1 MTACCKACLIGGK
14 NRTFG
19 LFLYFRFPANL
30 TRIMKHRFIFI
41 FVFVTSTL
49 AVMSQHR
56 FSFTHYTS
64 DIGLSQNSIT
74 AIMKD
79 SKGYIWLGTRDGLNK
94 FDGYNFTI
102 YNSKPQKKKSGL
114 SNRILTIREDKWG
127 YIWVKTY
134 DEIVYRVNPSTEE
147 LQQVVNPDGSV
158 LEEKIDEMYVLSS
171 GKVWLSTFGH
181 ELLVVHTDAETH
193 ALSFEKF
200 SYPGKKQQGRNT
212 YQVVEDSQKTTW
224 ILSDG
229 GLCAIDSLGKSVCY
243 FESLPVY
250 SMVEN
255 TRRIVFGAKDQ
266 LILYDKQNMNFM
278 QAQLPVSGNVRL
290 INAVGAGK
298 YVFTIEGKGFMTYD
312 AAREEWK
319 HYSTATHPQMKTDE
333 IRHIYLDRS
342 EEVWMG
348 IADAGVLHFL
358 PQSGQLEYVETAVN
372 EGQIINPNYLIF
384 EDNRDILWI
393 QPYYGTFSSYNRS
406 ASRLERFHSAYHQDI
421 NVLFSYGVNHALT
434 DQQGVIWLSTNRG
447 NGFYRCIF
455 LPGYFK
461 HHLLQ
466 NQTIYSLSN
475 EVRAIF
481 EDGRQRLWVASK
493 DRQVHVFD
501 KNKQLIGTLGS
512 DGSIRKGNSS
522 EFFVYNFF
530 QDRDGRIWMASKRK
544 GLYRLTSTSDP
555 LRYRIEN
562 FEHNPS
568 DSFSPANNDFYSVTQ
583 DNEGRIWAGSYGAGL
598 HLVDEKGGRVRFLH
612 AGNVLKSYPM
622 ERFSKVR
629 QVMVDS
635 RKRLWIATTEGFV
648 RLKTDFRNVSE
659 IRYLTYHTT
668 DNQPDGLGAN
678 DVHVIF
684 EDEARTIWMGTF
696 GGGLNRMLPG
706 TDEAPRFE
714 VFDRSLGMPNNV
726 VYTIMD
732 DRKGNLWLTTD
743 NSIVRFNKSNR
754 AIEVF
759 GKGNEL
765 ENVEFSEAAACRLTS
780 GEICFGAKSGFYS
793 FNPETVQRK
802 RINAPLV
809 FTRLLLFNKE
819 VTIGDGKKALLTKQL
834 DETTEIRFSHRQN
847 VFTIEFATLD
857 MRAPEKI
864 QYAYRLEGFEDN
876 WNYVEN
882 KHFATYTTLPAGE
895 YTFRVKSTDS
905 EGFWLDNERVIQLKI
920 LPSFWQSSFA
930 KVLYVVL
937 VLLIFF
943 LTLYIFLT
951 IFKLKNS
958 VEIEKQMTEMKLRFF
973 TDISHELR
981 TPLTL
986 VSLPVDTLLNEKLDG
1001 AIHEQLQLMRRN
1013 LDRVLT
1019 LINQILDFRKLQNN
1033 KMRLTVEEVH
1043 FGEFVRNSC
1052 SNFNEIA
1059 HSRSIDFR
1067 VIDETDN
1074 TQVWIDTERFDS
1086 IIYNLLSNAFKFT
1099 EQGKRITVRTFLR
1112 PGKVVLSV
1120 ADEGVGIAR
1129 EKINFIFDRFFSVP
1143 ALRNIA
1149 QKSTGIGLDLVKKL
1163 VDLHH
1168 ATIHVESQQGKGS
1181 DFEIEIQTGIDHFSG
1196 DDDIIISEQTLTPTE
1211 PQEEINEP
1219 ADHSH
1224 SVIPLILVVEDNDE
1238 LRQFLRTSLRNNYRV
1253 EEAENGLVGWQ
1264 KTEHLMP
1271 DIIIADLRMPEM
1283 NGLQLLEKVKTDKR
1297 TSHIPVIMLTAVT
1310 DMENKLAGMKA
1321 GADDYITKPFSSAF
1335 LHARIE
1341 NLIKQ
1346 RVQLQQYYRSQM
1358 SPGGTVI
1365 KLPPIEV
1372 QSQEE
1377 QFMKNL
1383 IELMNEHIDN
1393 FDLNIDFLAS
1403 EMGMSRTVF
1412 FNKLKSLTG
1421 FSPVEFVRE
1430 MRIERAADYIRNTSY
1445 TVSEISFRVGI
1456 EDPRYFSRCFK
1467 LKYGMTPS
1475 EYRAKQ
1481 TNQPGE

>member
-1 MTACCKACLIGGK
+1 
-14 NRTFG
+14 
-19 LFLYFRFPANL
+19 
-30 TRIMKHRFIFI
+30 MKHHFLFA
-41 FVFVTSTL
+41 FVFIISCITVT
-49 AVMSQHR
+49 AQHR

-64 DIGLSQNSIT
+64 DNGLSQNSIT

-147 LQQVVNPDGSV
+147 LQQIVNPDGSV
-158 LEEKIDEMYVLSS
+158 LEEKIEEMYVLSS
-171 GKVWLSTFGH
+171 GKVWLSTFNK
-181 ELLVVHTDAETH
+181 ELLVVHTDPDSH
-193 ALSFEKF
+193 SLSFEKF
-200 SYPGKKQQGRNT
+200 SHPGKNPHTRNI
-212 YQVVEDSQKTTW
+212 YRVEEDALKTTW
-224 ILSDG
+224 ILSG
-229 GLCAIDSLGKSVCY
+229 GGICAIDSTGKSSCY
-243 FESLPVY
+243 FESVPVY
-250 SMVEN
+250 SMVESP
-255 TRRIVFGAKDQ
+255 RRIVFGAQDR
-266 LILYDKQNMNFM
+266 LILYDKQNQSFS
-278 QAQLPVSGNVRL
+278 QAQLPVNGSVSMIASFGS
-290 INAVGAGK
+290 GK
-298 YVFTIEGKGFMTYD
+298 YALVVDGKGFMTYD
-312 AAREEWK
+312 AGRDEWR
-319 HYSTATHPQMKTDE
+319 HFTTTTHPRMKTND
-333 IRHIYLDRS
+333 IRNLYIDRS
-342 EEVWMG
+342 EEVWLG
-348 IADAGVLHFL
+348 IADAGVLHYL
-358 PQSGQLEYVETAVN
+358 PQTGELDYIATAVN
-372 EGQIINPNYLIF
+372 EGQLINPNFLIF

-393 QPYYGTFSSYNRS
+393 QPYFGTFSSYNRS
-406 ASRLERFHSAYHQDI
+406 ESKLERFHSAYHQDI

-447 NGFYRCIF
+447 NGFYRCVF
-455 LPGYFK
+455 LPGYFE

-493 DRQVHVFD
+493 DRRIHVFD
-501 KNKQLIGTLGS
+501 RNKQLIGTLGI

-522 EFFVYNFF
+522 EFYAYNFF
-530 QDRDGRIWMASKRK
+530 QDRDGHIWLASKRR
-544 GLYRLTSTSDP
+544 GLYRLTATADP
-555 LRYRIEN
+555 LRYSVEN
-562 FEHNPS
+562 FGHDPS
-568 DSFSPANNDFYSVTQ
+568 DPYSPGNNDFYSVTQ
-583 DNEGRIWAGSYGAGL
+583 DRQGRIWAGSYGSGL
-598 HLVDEKGGRVRFLH
+598 HLVEEKNGKIRFIH
-612 AGNVLKSYPM
+612 AGNDLKSYPM

-629 QVMVDS
+629 QVMADS
-635 RKRLWIATTEGFV
+635 KNRLWVATTEGFV
-648 RLKTDFRNVSE
+648 RMNTSFKSLDD
-659 IRYLTYHTT
+659 IRFFSYHTT

-678 DVHVIF
+678 DVHIIY
-684 EDEARTIWMGTF
+684 EDEEKDIWMGTF
-696 GGGLNRMLPG
+696 GGGLNRLISG
-706 TDEAPRFE
+706 TDQAPRFE
-714 VFDRSLGMPNNV
+714 VFDRSSGMPNNV
-726 VYTIMD
+726 VYTLID
-732 DRKGNLWLTTD
+732 DKKGNLWLTTD
-743 NSIVRFNKSNR
+743 NSIVRFNKSTR
-754 AIEVF
+754 SMEVF

-765 ENVEFSEAAACRLTS
+765 ENVEFSEAAAYRLAS

-793 FNPETVQRK
+793 FNPDNVKRK
-802 RINAPLV
+802 RYNAPLV

-819 VTIGDGKKALLTKQL
+819 VTIGDGKKALLSKQL
-834 DETTEIRFSHRQN
+834 DETSEIRFSHQQN

-864 QYAYRLEGFEDN
+864 QYAYRLEGFEEE

-882 KHFATYTTLPAGE
+882 KHFATYTTLPPGE
-895 YTFRVKSTDS
+895 YVFRVKSTDS
-905 EGFWLDNERVIQLKI
+905 EGFWLDNERVINLRI
-920 LPSFWQSSFA
+920 MPSFWQSSFA
-930 KVLYVVL
+930 KFLYVIFI
-937 VLLIFF
+937 LLIFT

-986 VSLPVDTLLNEKLDG
+986 VSLPVDNLLNENLDG
-1001 AIHEQLQLMRRN
+1001 AIREQLQLMRRN

-1052 SNFNEIA
+1052 SNFNDIA
-1059 HSRSIDFR
+1059 HSRSIDFQ
-1067 VIDETDN
+1067 VVDETGDMH
-1074 TQVWIDTERFDS
+1074 VWIDPDRFDS

-1099 EQGKRITVRTFLR
+1099 EQGKKITVKTFVR
-1112 PGKVVLSV
+1112 QNKVVLLV

-1129 EKINFIFDRFFSVP
+1129 DKISFIFDRFFTVP

-1163 VDLHH
+1163 VDLHR
-1168 ATIHVESQQGKGS
+1168 ATIHVESMPGKGTT
-1181 DFEIEIQTGIDHFSG
+1181 FEIEVQTGMEHFTG
-1196 DDDIIISEQTLTPTE
+1196 DDDIVVSEQTHLPAETRE
-1211 PQEEINEP
+1211 EEQEHP
-1219 ADHSH
+1219 DHSH
-1224 SVIPLILVVEDNDE
+1224 TVIPLILVVEDNDE
-1238 LRQFLRTSLRNNYRV
+1238 LRQFLRTTLKNNYRV
-1253 EEAENGLVGWQ
+1253 EEAENGKIGWE

-1283 NGLQLLEKVKTDKR
+1283 DGLQLLEKVKTDKR

-1310 DMENKLAGMKA
+1310 DLENKLAGMRA

-1341 NLIKQ
+1341 NLIRQ
-1346 RVQLQQYYRSQM
+1346 RIQLQQYYRSQL
-1358 SPGGTVI
+1358 SQGATVI
-1365 KLPPIEV
+1365 KLPPVEV

-1393 FDLNIDFLAS
+1393 FDLTIDFLAS

-1430 MRIERAADYIRNTSY
+1430 MRIERAADYIRNSSF

-1467 LKYGMTPS
+1467 LKFGMTPS

-1481 TNQPGE
+1481 HPS